1 MYVECDGSVGESKRT
16 VRDITQHLWGR
27 LRQLTEGGLVQA
39 PAVTAAA
46 MGGNQRLQLL
56 LRFVAKRREP
66 QYS

>member
-1 MYVECDGSVGESKRT
+1 MYVECDGSGGESKYT
-16 VRDITQHLWGR
+16 VRDITQLWGEM
-27 LRQLTEGGLVQA
+27 RQLTEGGLVQA
-39 PAVTAAA
+39 PAVMTAA